1 MYRKVTDPAI
11 AVDTP
16 MPDLIKILLVED
28 QTLMRQGLKTI
39 LDLEPGLRV
48 IGDASDGESGVQ
60 LALEM
65 RPDVILMDVQMPR
78 LNGVDA
84 TAQLCRQWPEAKVI
98 ILTTFDRDDYVYQGV
113 RAGALGYLLKDAPAN
128 RLIET
133 IRRVHAGE
141 VFIQPE
147 IASRALREMMR
158 PTAATTEPLSERE
171 REVLLLLAQG
181 ASNKYMAEKLFITE
195 GTVKN
200 HVSNIL
206 AKLQAE
212 NRTQAADIA
221 RKQGLV

>member
-1 MYRKVTDPAI
+1 MTSVIR
-11 AVDTP
+11 
-16 MPDLIKILLVED
+16 ILLIED

-39 LDLEPGLRV
+39 LDLEPGFSV
-48 IGDASDGESGVQ
+48 IGEAANGESGVQ
-60 LALEM
+60 MALEM
-65 RPDVILMDVQMPR
+65 RPDVVLMDIQMPH
-78 LNGVDA
+78 LNGVEA
-84 TAQLCRQWPEAKVI
+84 TTQLCRQWPEAKVI

-128 RLIET
+128 KLIET

-158 PTAATTEPLSERE
+158 PTATSLEPLSERE
-171 REVLLLLAQG
+171 REVLVLLAQG
-181 ASNKYMAEKLFITE
+181 ASNKDMAEKLFITE

-206 AKLQAE
+206 SKLQAE

-221 RKQGLV
+221 RRHGLV

>member
-1 MYRKVTDPAI
+1 MTDPI
-11 AVDTP
+11 Q
-16 MPDLIKILLVED
+16 ILLVED

-48 IGDASDGESGVQ
+48 IGEASDGESGVQ
-60 LALEM
+60 LALEL
-65 RPDVILMDVQMPR
+65 RPNVILMDVQMPR
-78 LNGVDA
+78 LNGVEA

-113 RAGALGYLLKDAPAN
+113 RAGALGYLLKDAPATK
-128 RLIET
+128 LIET

-158 PTAATTEPLSERE
+158 PSPVTAEPLSERE
-171 REVLLLLAQG
+171 REVLVLLAQG
-181 ASNKYMAEKLFITE
+181 TSNKDMAEKLFITE

>member
-1 MYRKVTDPAI
+1 MSETI
-11 AVDTP
+11 N
-16 MPDLIKILLVED
+16 ILLVED

-48 IGDASDGESGVQ
+48 VGEASDGESGVKM
-60 LALEM
+60 ALEM
-65 RPDVILMDVQMPR
+65 RPDIVLMDVQMPR
-78 LNGVDA
+78 LNGVEA
-84 TAQLCRQWPEAKVI
+84 TAQLCRQWPAAKVI

-133 IRRVHAGE
+133 IRRVHNGE

-158 PTAATTEPLSERE
+158 PTTSTLESLSERE
-171 REVLLLLAQG
+171 REVLVLLAQG
-181 ASNKYMAEKLFITE
+181 ASNRDMAEKLFITE

-221 RKQGLV
+221 RRQGLV

>member
-1 MYRKVTDPAI
+1 MDVIRL
-11 AVDTP
+11 
-16 MPDLIKILLVED
+16 LIVED

-48 IGDASDGESGVQ
+48 VGEAGDGERGVE
-60 LALEM
+60 LALELK
-65 RPDVILMDVQMPR
+65 PDVVLMDVQMPGAR
-78 LNGVDA
+78 GAPGLNGVQA
-84 TAQLCRQWPEAKVI
+84 TAELVRQWPEARVI

-113 RAGALGYLLKDAPAN
+113 RAGALGYLLKDTPAPK
-128 RLIET
+128 LIET

-158 PTAATTEPLSERE
+158 PAEQSLEPLSDRE
-171 REVLLLLAQG
+171 REVLVLLAQG
-181 ASNKYMAEKLFITE
+181 ASNKEIAEKLVITE

-206 AKLQAE
+206 GKLQAE

-221 RKQGLV
+221 RKRGLV

>member
-1 MYRKVTDPAI
+1 MT
-11 AVDTP
+11 
-16 MPDLIKILLVED
+16 LIRVLLVED

-48 IGDASDGESGVQ
+48 VGEATDGETGVR
-60 LALEM
+60 LALEL
-65 RPDVILMDVQMPR
+65 RPDVVLMDVQMPR
-78 LNGVDA
+78 LNGVRA
-84 TAQLCRQWPEAKVI
+84 TAQLCAEWPQARVI

-113 RAGALGYLLKDAPAN
+113 RAGALGYLLKDTPA
-128 RLIET
+128 RQLIET

-147 IASRALREMMR
+147 IASRALRELMR
-158 PTAATTEPLSERE
+158 PEGQTLEPLSERE
-171 REVLLLLAQG
+171 REVLVLLAQG
-181 ASNKYMAEKLFITE
+181 QSNKDIAERLVITE

-221 RKQGLV
+221 RKRGLV